1 MDKTSGLITT
11 HSEFDYENTT
21 IYQFEVTVSDGINN
35 DTADI
40 TVDIRNMNDN
50 APVFSA
56 KRYKVD
62 IPENITN
69 QPIERNV
76 SLTSYILSQK

>member
-11 HSEFDYENTT
+11 YSEFDYENTT

>member
-76 SLTSYILSQK
+76 SLTS